1 MSAPHRYAYT
11 QFMREKFCPSIT
23 APALVLFRH
32 LPRKGEV
39 PAGKTELDIMKGC
52 VIFRLYNCRAEGR
65 IRDTISYRRGFT
77 SYDLFCPQV
86 DGANALTNMAKALA
100 TTFKSVRAD
109 NITKNI
115 LIGLNFVLDAAVAT
129 SSDIKREQGSSE
141 IRDWIDD
148 SNEARNKDHQEKVT
162 IWSISKRPLWSD
174 TLAILISRC

>member
-1 MSAPHRYAYT
+1 
-11 QFMREKFCPSIT
+11 
-23 APALVLFRH
+23 
-32 LPRKGEV
+32 
-39 PAGKTELDIMKGC
+39 MKGC
-52 VIFRLYNCRAEGR
+52 VIFRLHNCRAEGR

-77 SYDLFCPQV
+77 SYDLFCLQV

-162 IWSISKRPLWSD
+162 I
-174 TLAILISRC
+174 

>member
-1 MSAPHRYAYT
+1 
-11 QFMREKFCPSIT
+11 
-23 APALVLFRH
+23 
-32 LPRKGEV
+32 
-39 PAGKTELDIMKGC
+39 
-52 VIFRLYNCRAEGR
+52 
-65 IRDTISYRRGFT
+65 
-77 SYDLFCPQV
+77 
-86 DGANALTNMAKALA
+86 MAKALA

>member
-1 MSAPHRYAYT
+1 
-11 QFMREKFCPSIT
+11 
-23 APALVLFRH
+23 
-32 LPRKGEV
+32 
-39 PAGKTELDIMKGC
+39 
-52 VIFRLYNCRAEGR
+52 
-65 IRDTISYRRGFT
+65 
-77 SYDLFCPQV
+77 
-86 DGANALTNMAKALA
+86 MAKALA

-115 LIGLNFVLDAAVAT
+115 LIGLNFVLDAAIAT
-129 SSDIKREQGSSE
+129 SSDVKREQGSSE

>member
-1 MSAPHRYAYT
+1 MRVGPTSICIYAVHARTILSFDHCPRLGSVQILTEKKRGSSWKNWTRHHEGMSLQLR
-11 QFMREKFCPSIT
+11 C
-23 APALVLFRH
+23 
-32 LPRKGEV
+32 G
-39 PAGKTELDIMKGC
+39 
-52 VIFRLYNCRAEGR
+52 GR
-65 IRDTISYRRGFT
+65 IRDNISYRRVFI

-115 LIGLNFVLDAAVAT
+115 LTGLNFVLDAAVAT
-129 SSDIKREQGSSE
+129 SSEIKREQGSSE

-162 IWSISKRPLWSD
+162 IWSISRRPVWSD
-174 TLAILISRC
+174 TLAILKRRC

>member
-1 MSAPHRYAYT
+1 
-11 QFMREKFCPSIT
+11 
-23 APALVLFRH
+23 
-32 LPRKGEV
+32 
-39 PAGKTELDIMKGC
+39 
-52 VIFRLYNCRAEGR
+52 
-65 IRDTISYRRGFT
+65 
-77 SYDLFCPQV
+77 
-86 DGANALTNMAKALA
+86 MAKALA

-115 LIGLNFVLDAAVAT
+115 LIGLNFVLDAAIAT
-129 SSDIKREQGSSE
+129 SNDVKREQSSSE